1 MMNTIVSQDAYE
13 RISAFLSQYV
23 RPDGGGLLPQD
34 TGYFKRAITMLL
46 ESKTFDSIE
55 DMKLECLRD
64 YEIIIPDF
72 LFGKEYPDG

>member
-1 MMNTIVSQDAYE
+1 MMNTLVTQDAYE
-13 RISAFLSQYV
+13 RIGAFLSQYV
-23 RPDGGGLLPQD
+23 RPDGGGPLPQD
-34 TGYFKRAITMLL
+34 TGYFKRAISMLF

-55 DMKLECLRD
+55 DMKLACLRD